1 MTPGQ
6 VVKVSGI
13 QAALPSR
20 RAEVIGI
27 PDLVKK
33 PRILVPRGQSVD
45 THRTGSVSE
54 TVGDRTALGET
65 EAKQEEEVEGASHF
79 ESLELRVLPGETLH
93 VEPAPLRFSA
103 GSGLRAG
110 ATGPNPERVSAAAGE
125 EGSAGPRGPASF
137 RGLLPH
143 SGPPAAASVFCFRWS
158 PAL

>member
-1 MTPGQ
+1 MPREPPLPRAFVSRNLLGVVVPDPG
-6 VVKVSGI
+6 VPGRWGGGVGVS
-13 QAALPSR
+13 LR
-20 RAEVIGI
+20 RF
-27 PDLVKK
+27 
-33 PRILVPRGQSVD
+33 RGK
-45 THRTGSVSE
+45 GP
-54 TVGDRTALGET
+54 
-65 EAKQEEEVEGASHF
+65 GASHF
-79 ESLELRVLPGETLH
+79 ESLELRVLPGETPH
-93 VEPAPLRFSA
+93 VEPAALRFSA